1 MPDAPKL
8 EARFNRA
15 SISRK
20 DFAEAEVYLRAY
32 SDELSETLRRALLV
46 AAIVAYARPFTSND
60 SGIEG
65 LATVRLT
72 GNPKRI
78 LSSEEFRLHKQI
90 LGLRNEAVA
99 HSDYNRKPTWLIERL
114 GTGFRTKSKPFDVLA
129 ETIPID
135 TFLAMCMKMW
145 NHCTGTLY
153 RLSRE
158 LPPGVGES

>member
-8 EARFNRA
+8 EAKLNRA

-20 DFAEAEVYLRAY
+20 DFAEAEEYLRAY
-32 SDELSETLRRALLV
+32 SDRLSQTLRRALLV
-46 AAIVAYARPFTSND
+46 AAIVTYARPFTSN
-60 SGIEG
+60 GGGTQG

-78 LSSEEFRLHKQI
+78 LSSEEFRLHERI

-99 HSDYNRKPTWLIERL
+99 HSDYDRKPRWLIEKLWTRS
-114 GTGFRTKSKPFDVLA
+114 RAKSKLFDVLA
-129 ETIPID
+129 EAIPID

-158 LPPGVGES
+158 LPPGGR

>member
-8 EARFNRA
+8 QAKVKRA
-15 SISRK
+15 NISRK
-20 DFAEAEVYLRAY
+20 DFAEAEAYLRAY
-32 SDELSETLRRALLV
+32 RDELSETLRRALLV
-46 AAIVAYARPFTSND
+46 AAILAYARPFTSND
-60 SGIEG
+60 SGPKG

-78 LSSEEFRLHKQI
+78 LSREEFRLHERI

-99 HSDYNRKPTWLIERL
+99 HSDYDRKPTWFIERL
-114 GTGFRTKSKPFDVLA
+114 WRSSRTRSKPFDVLA
-129 ETIPID
+129 ETLPID

-153 RLSRE
+153 RLGRE
-158 LPPGVGES
+158 LPPGSGP

>member
-1 MPDAPKL
+1 MPDARKL
-8 EARFNRA
+8 EAKFNRA
-15 SISRK
+15 NISRK
-20 DFAEAEVYLRAY
+20 DFAEAEAYLRAY

-46 AAIVAYARPFTSND
+46 AAILAYARPFTSND
-60 SGIEG
+60 SGIKG

-78 LSSEEFRLHKQI
+78 LSSEEFRLHERI

-99 HSDYNRKPTWLIERL
+99 HSDYDRKPTWFIERL
-114 GTGFRTKSKPFDVLA
+114 WRGSRNRSKPFDVLA

-153 RLSRE
+153 RLGRE
-158 LPPGVGES
+158 LPPRGG

>member
-8 EARFNRA
+8 EAQLNRA

-20 DFAEAEVYLRAY
+20 DFAEAENYLRAY
-32 SDELSETLRRALLV
+32 RDEFPETLRRALLV

-60 SGIEG
+60 SGIQA

-78 LSSEEFRLHKQI
+78 LSSEEFRLHEQI
-90 LGLRNEAVA
+90 LGMRNEAVA
-99 HSDYNRKPTWLIERL
+99 HPDYDRKPRWFIKRL
-114 GTGFRTKSKPFDVLA
+114 GTGFRAKSKPFDVLS
-129 ETIPID
+129 ETLPID
-135 TFLAMCMKMW
+135 IFLAMCTKMW
-145 NHCTGTLY
+145 SHCTGRFQ

-158 LPPGVGES
+158 LPPGAG